1 MKPINYKVLYGG
13 VLFGNAERKAIEKV
27 LDKNWWGLSGEG
39 KKFEKELAEIQGVK
53 KAVFVNSGS
62 SALDIGIRALNLP
75 NGSEVIVPACE
86 FPTPVASLIREG
98 LVPVAVDIDPK
109 SYFMLPDL
117 ILKSIS
123 NKTKAILIVYAAGIV
138 GDLNG
143 VLKIAK
149 KYKLKVIEDN
159 CDGFG
164 GTWKGRM
171 LGTFGEF
178 SAISTHPAHIIS
190 TGGGGVL
197 FTNNDQLAD
206 RAIALRDW
214 GRINDFENR
223 KKSLGKFPSD
233 CRRYIYS
240 ELGSNYQPL
249 ELQAAMGRVQLRRL
263 KEFKHARQRNFNIL
277 LEKLTPYQG
286 IFILPKAN
294 EMADCCWYTF
304 PITLKTFP
312 RRKVLSALDKAGIEW
327 RPILSSNIANQPA
340 FKNHVIRRVKTP
352 NADKLMTDSFWVSV
366 HPRHSVKVMAYVAET
381 ILKAVSV

>member
-13 VLFGNAERKAIEKV
+13 VLFGNVERKAIEKV
-27 LDKNWWGLSGEG
+27 LDENWWGLADEG
-39 KKFEKELAEIQGVK
+39 KKFEKELAEVQGVK
-53 KAVFVNSGS
+53 RAVFVNSGS
-62 SALDIGIRALNLP
+62 SALDIGIRALKLP
-75 NGSEVIVPACE
+75 KGSEVIVPACE

-98 LVPVAVDIDPK
+98 LIPVVVDVDPE
-109 SYFMLPDL
+109 SYFMPPELA
-117 ILKSIS
+117 LKSIS
-123 NKTKAILIVYAAGIV
+123 PKTKAILIVYAAGIV
-138 GDLNG
+138 GDLEAL
-143 VLKIAK
+143 LKIAK

-164 GTWKGRM
+164 GIWKGKM
-171 LGTFGEF
+171 LGGFGDF

-190 TGGGGVL
+190 TGGGGVF
-197 FTNNDQLAD
+197 FTNNDRLAD
-206 RAIALRDW
+206 RAIAIRDW
-214 GRINDFENR
+214 GRINDFGNR

-249 ELQAAMGRVQLRRL
+249 ELQAAMGRIQLRRL
-263 KEFKHARQRNFNIL
+263 EEFKRLRQRNFNIL
-277 LEKLTPYQG
+277 LKKLSPYQD

-294 EMADCCWYTF
+294 EAADCCWYTF

-340 FKNHVIRRVKTP
+340 FKNLVVRRVKTP
-352 NADKLMTDSFWVSV
+352 NADKLMTDGFWVSV
-366 HPRHSVKVMAYVAET
+366 HPRHSQKVMEFVADI